1 MTAAEWD
8 QRRKQKKKDKISQMR
23 QQALFINQALPP
35 TQPSQMQHNGGEV
48 VGSANINNQNAIES
62 QAPTTS
68 AAKKNKILIVSPT
81 NRSNG
86 TSSAM
91 VA

>member
-23 QQALFINQALPP
+23 QQALPP

>member
-35 TQPSQMQHNGGEV
+35 TQPSQM
-48 VGSANINNQNAIES
+48 
-62 QAPTTS
+62 
-68 AAKKNKILIVSPT
+68 
-81 NRSNG
+81 
-86 TSSAM
+86 
-91 VA
+91 